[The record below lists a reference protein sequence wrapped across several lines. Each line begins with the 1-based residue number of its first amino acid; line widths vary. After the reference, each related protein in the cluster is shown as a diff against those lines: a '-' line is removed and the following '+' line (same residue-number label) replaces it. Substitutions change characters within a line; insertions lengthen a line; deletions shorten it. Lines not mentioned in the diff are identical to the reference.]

1 MSQPVLDE
9 SDSFDIP
16 SPPPVATNRF
26 EASFPLLDELRSELS
41 KSGQLEAKEL
51 VPDGKDHDE
60 VPDEPQRAPIASIPE
75 LQLDYQDSS
84 LNKENVPAHDNAPKI
99 DVNSTEVTVHIE
111 TTPDLEVQTQPVA
124 PAGQPPVVS
133 HAADQKDDVTFSSST
148 NGSPCDIPEQLDTN
162 TEASPAEL
170 SHHQP
175 DEPDAADWPYG
186 KPSLASDDS
195 RNDASVTE
203 SAPVHQADVPSLT
216 TDSASVPEINSAPEK
231 FIPEAPESVSAPST
245 VDSEEK
251 APPVH
256 SDKVYSELYESL
268 LPQNFT
274 SEVVSSFSY
283 PSPKLYLDT
292 KRFSSTAEHVTV
304 TTLDERHSERLPERH
319 SAYSHLSSPREF
331 YSASRRVNDTVSRY
345 SPDNRISTT
354 ESSRYSSSQTSFTDR
369 DTDFRHRYPNSSLYS
384 SSQPSGD
391 RDTLYS
397 GPTQS
402 VSDVKSDSFSIIRD
416 TARSAPEVQ
425 ISTPPIHDYVSS
437 RGTHAQVTDTTRKVI
452 LVKEL
457 VTDETSTNVGG
468 PSPVPDEMST
478 AKSLELNIDTAAPP
492 GEIDAADGLRS
503 PSYLSVGSDDG
514 SAMEIYYSAEE
525 DNVDGRDDDVYSAG
539 EREETYVGEGMRKVG
554 ALRNQY
560 PEEGGVAEMLVNMR
574 DMGKFRGIIVQR
586 TRLEEKEDYRSRSET
601 PPQLSDHAGLQE
613 TDVSESLVGDY
624 AKSGEKEEP
633 IVEFPQVKEEEQE
646 RRKVELPA
654 TPVEQVNTPME
665 CKIAPPCSE
674 LHGQQEASEQNWAK
688 EVETEDH
695 PNRKQPPASQETEY
709 LAYRDT
715 WRSESVHA
723 AVCRAGEENIIT
735 PKSREAEEQVLF
747 TVEADKTGEVSQ
759 ESQLADTDSSAAV
772 QVVTG
777 PLTHSSELQS
787 DATETEHNRPV
798 QSSEWVDTITQSTD
812 RIGAA
817 RQQVTVEPSAARTHH
832 PGNEAADGLS
842 ESGELRASARDD
854 TTEG

>member
-26 EASFPLLDELRSELS
+26 ESSFSLFNKLHSERSTS
-41 KSGQLEAKEL
+41 SQLEEKEL
-51 VPDGKDHDE
+51 VPDARDHGE
-60 VPDEPQRAPIASIPE
+60 VPDEPGRAPIASIPE

-84 LNKENVPAHDNAPKI
+84 LNKEIVPAHDNTPKI
-99 DVNSTEVTVHIE
+99 DVNSTEVTVHVE

-124 PAGQPPVVS
+124 PAGQPPVVN

-148 NGSPCDIPEQLDTN
+148 TRSPCDIPEQFD
-162 TEASPAEL
+162 TEASLAEL
-170 SHHQP
+170 SHRQP
-175 DEPDAADWPYG
+175 DEPDAADGPYG
-186 KPSLASDDS
+186 SPSLASDDS
-195 RNDASVTE
+195 RIDASVPG
-203 SAPVHQADVPSLT
+203 SAPAYQADIPSLN
-216 TDSASVPEINSAPEK
+216 TDSASIPEINSAPEK
-231 FIPEAPESVSAPST
+231 FISEAPGSVSASST
-245 VDSEEK
+245 VHREDK

-283 PSPKLYLDT
+283 LSPKLYLDT
-292 KRFSSTAEHVTV
+292 KRFGPKAEPVTV
-304 TTLDERHSERLPERH
+304 RTLDERHSERHSERN
-319 SAYSHLSSPREF
+319 AVYSHLSSPREF
-331 YSASRRVNDTVSRY
+331 YSASREVNDTVSRH
-345 SPDNRISTT
+345 SSDNRISTT
-354 ESSRYSSSQTSFTDR
+354 ESFTYSSSQTSFTHT

-384 SSQPSGD
+384 SSQPSGN
-391 RDTLYS
+391 RNTPYS

-402 VSDVKSDSFSIIRD
+402 VSDVKSDSFSITRD

-437 RGTHAQVTDTTRKVI
+437 RGTHAQVTDTTRRVI

-457 VTDETSTNVGG
+457 VTDETSANAGG

-478 AKSLELNIDTAAPP
+478 AKSPELNIDTAARP

-525 DNVDGRDDDVYSAG
+525 DNVDSRDDDVYSAG
-539 EREETYVGEGMRKVG
+539 EREETYVGEGVREIG

-560 PEEGGVAEMLVNMR
+560 PEEVGVAEGLVNMR
-574 DMGKFRGIIVQR
+574 DEGEFRGIIVQR
-586 TRLEEKEDYRSRSET
+586 TRLEEKEDYRSRSEM
-601 PPQLSDHAGLQE
+601 PQQLSDRAGLQE

-633 IVEFPQVKEEEQE
+633 IMEFPQVKEEEQE
-646 RRKVELPA
+646 RRKAELPA
-654 TPVEQVNTPME
+654 TPVEQVNTPMVCE
-665 CKIAPPCSE
+665 IAPPCSE
-674 LHGQQEASEQNWAK
+674 PHGQQEASEQNWAK
-688 EVETEDH
+688 EVETGDH
-695 PNRKQPPASQETEY
+695 PNRKQPPASQEREY

-723 AVCRAGEENIIT
+723 AACRAGEENIIT

-747 TVEADKTGEVSQ
+747 TVGADKRDEVNQ
-759 ESQLADTDSSAAV
+759 DGQDADADSSAGV

-777 PLTHSSELQS
+777 PLTHSSELPS
-787 DATETEHNRPV
+787 DATATEHNKSV

-817 RQQVTVEPSAARTHH
+817 RQQVTVEPSAAQTHH

-842 ESGELRASARDD
+842 ESGELQASAQDD